1 MSELCS
7 QCAFFIF
14 DEEYD
19 EYICDAI
26 IDEDDFA
33 RITLSCFRQ
42 CPYYRN
48 GDEYM
53 VVRKQM

>member
-26 IDEDDFA
+26 IDEDDF
-33 RITLSCFRQ
+33 
-42 CPYYRN
+42 N
-48 GDEYM
+48 DESHG
-53 VVRKQM
+53 VLATSDCLCSDLLDCL